1 MMTAIWIGVGVL
13 VALAAVPAL
22 AGLGLPREHRSAV
35 EAQFHH
41 SPSAVWDVIADYQR
55 HPVSGPMARKVEPV
69 EEGGLPSWRE
79 DLGRTVVTVRTVEAD
94 PPRRLVR
101 TMQDAVVPM
110 TARWAY
116 ELAPSGPGT
125 RVRLSQEIA
134 IDSGNWRTPFFRIMI
149 RLFPAGGPKAH
160 LAAVARTL
168 GDSVQIEI
176 PRA

>member
-1 MMTAIWIGVGVL
+1 MMTAIWIGLGVL
-13 VALAAVPAL
+13 VALAAVSAL
-22 AGLGLPREHRSAV
+22 AGLALPREHRSAV
-35 EAQFHH
+35 EAKFSQP
-41 SPSAVWDVIADYQR
+41 SPAVWAALADYRR
-55 HPVSGPMARKVEPV
+55 HPVSGPMARKVEPI
-69 EEGGLPSWRE
+69 EEGPLPSWRE

-101 TMQDAVVPM
+101 TGQDAVVPM
-110 TARWAY
+110 TARWVY
-116 ELAPSGPGT
+116 ELAPSEPGT

-168 GDSVQIEI
+168 GDTVQLEVT
-176 PRA
+176 RT